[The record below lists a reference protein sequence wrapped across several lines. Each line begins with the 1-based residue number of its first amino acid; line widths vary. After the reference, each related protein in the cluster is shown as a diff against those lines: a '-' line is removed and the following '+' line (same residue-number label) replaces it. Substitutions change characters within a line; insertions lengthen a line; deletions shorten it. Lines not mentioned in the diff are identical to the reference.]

1 MNKQLECSQCGNV
14 IAPKPDVAIGY
25 AIRNAGNLVCYDC
38 CAREAEEFMQKHGQI
53 ALYLVLTHG
62 AKREVMN
69 WPGSLRFPV
78 RHYKEGKHNM
88 ARIRRDVWFDFKG
101 YQWHGV
107 QYGEFSE
114 LCYCRKTKRKL
125 KVH

>member
-1 MNKQLECSQCGNV
+1 MKKTLKCSRCGNDIV
-14 IAPKPDVAIGY
+14 SKPDGSTGY
-25 AIRNAGNLVCYDC
+25 AIEDAGNLVCYEC
-38 CAREAEEFMQKHGQI
+38 CAKEAEKFMQEHERI

-62 AKREVMN
+62 AKREVTN

-78 RHYKEGKHNM
+78 RYYKKGRHNL
-88 ARIRRDVWFDFKG
+88 AGVRRDVWFDFEG

-125 KVH
+125 KTH